1 MITHI
6 HHINFLV
13 RDLEKAA
20 SAFTKLLG
28 SAPVYEALPARG
40 AMSARFKIGEVW
52 LVLVSPVDE
61 TGVIAIQL
69 EAQGEGLFLLSF
81 GVDNIDKTLSEMT
94 DLQSVGIQRKGLADW
109 QVQDIEADYSLPTIL
124 QLCQQGF
131 ISK

>member
-28 SAPVYEALPARG
+28 SEPEYEALPARG
-40 AMSARFKIGEVW
+40 AMSARFKVGEVW

-61 TGVIAIQL
+61 SGVIATQL

-81 GVDNIDKTLSEMT
+81 GVDSIDKTLTETKNSRP
-94 DLQSVGIQRKGLADW
+94 VGTQRKGLSDW
-109 QVQDIEADYSLPTIL
+109 QVQDIETSYSLSTII
-124 QLCQQGF
+124 QLCQSNS